1 MPFIVAS
8 ANTRINISDHPT
20 VVNTFNMVIKWY
32 AIYLPTTCEYIV
44 LFWGVTVNTSLR
56 ILSSPYVIQFYT
68 FSGRYVPLQVLVEN
82 SCTIIF
88 PSICNMYMDV
98 SLWHRDTYIVVN
110 PDLHIW
116 WQNTLWYVK
125 LYKFQS
131 RIIKQKC
138 PIWII
143 LLPLIIANT
152 RQIPLYQFM
161 ICWTQ
166 NFISITVNLYKRT

>member
-8 ANTRINISDHPT
+8 ANTRIYISDHPT

-32 AIYLPTTCEYIV
+32 AIYHPTTCEYIV

-98 SLWHRDTYIVVN
+98 SLWHGDTYISCKPRSTYLMTKYLMIRKALQVSK
-110 PDLHIW
+110 
-116 WQNTLWYVK
+116 QNHKTKVPHLNN
-125 LYKFQS
+125 
-131 RIIKQKC
+131 
-138 PIWII
+138 
-143 LLPLIIANT
+143 IIAFDYCKYASNSSLSIYDMLNT
-152 RQIPLYQFM
+152 KFYIYHRQF
-161 ICWTQ
+161 
-166 NFISITVNLYKRT
+166 VHRT